1 MEIKYNYMDFT
12 KRLLLGLGLGASI
25 TAFAQ
30 DLSKIRPVLT
40 GAPFLRVAPDARSG
54 GMGDQGVATSAD
66 VYSQFWNAA
75 KYPFSRNLSGVGVNY
90 TPYMGKLTNDVFLL
104 YGSYY
109 RFIGEE
115 ERSTIGASIYY
126 FNMGEVNL
134 TRLVDNNAVADEGT
148 AKPNEFAIDVSY
160 ALRLADSFSMAVTGR
175 FIRSDLSG
183 GFNTDTTLKP
193 ANSFAVDISSYY
205 TTPRFSGLGGMDNKI
220 NAGLAIQNLG
230 PKLDYTGDEDS
241 RTYLPTIARLGA
253 GYDVFI
259 DDVNRVGISVEGSKL
274 LVPGAEITRI
284 DPLTQ
289 QAVYEVPNVGVMEG
303 IGKSFNNPKS
313 IMLSGAL
320 EYAYD
325 NAFFVRGGYFHESEE
340 QGARQFAT
348 AGIGLKYNAFALDV
362 SYLINMSKLNSAL
375 DNTLRFGLTWNI
387 GDESMNATDY

>member
-1 MEIKYNYMDFT
+1 MDFT

-66 VYSQFWNAA
+66 VFSQFWNAA
-75 KYPFSRNLSGVGVNY
+75 KYPFARNLSGLGINY

-109 RFIGEE
+109 KFVGQE

-126 FNMGEVNL
+126 FNMGSVDL
-134 TRLVDNNAVADEGT
+134 TRLVDNNAIAHEGT

-160 ALRLADSFSMAVTGR
+160 ALRLADTFSAAVTGR

-183 GFNTDTTLKP
+183 GFNTDTTLKA
-193 ANSFAVDISSYY
+193 ANSFALDLSAYY
-205 TTPRFSGLGGMDNKI
+205 STPRFSGMGGMDNRI
-220 NAGLAIQNLG
+220 NAGFAIQNLG
-230 PKLDYTGDEDS
+230 PKLDYTGDEES

-259 DDVNRVGISVEGSKL
+259 DDMNRVGLSVEASKL
-274 LVPGAEITRI
+274 LVPGAEIVRV

-289 QAVYEVPNVGVMEG
+289 QPVYEVPNVGVMEG

-313 IMLSGAL
+313 LMYSGAL

-325 NAFFVRGGYFHESEE
+325 NSFFVRGGYFHESEE

-348 AGIGLKYNAFALDV
+348 AGVGLKYNAFSLDV

-375 DNTLRFGLTWNI
+375 DNTLRFGLTWHI
-387 GDESMNATDY
+387 GDESMNANDY